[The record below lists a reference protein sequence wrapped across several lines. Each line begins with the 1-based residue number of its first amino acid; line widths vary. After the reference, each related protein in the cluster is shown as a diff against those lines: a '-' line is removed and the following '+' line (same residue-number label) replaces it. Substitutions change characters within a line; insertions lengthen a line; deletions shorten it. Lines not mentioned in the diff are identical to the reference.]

1 MILEAAGLL
10 IAAPRPGHGPTSSP
24 RARHAQ
30 HAIPA
35 THSSHTAAQSRLT
48 SKSRQSTSPAI
59 DPEARPGEVRSC
71 GRKRHAEL
79 VPPVVRPRCQLS
91 SLTVEGYLAKSVTQ
105 ALAYISRIWTVSGVT
120 PGSGGSG

>member
-48 SKSRQSTSPAI
+48 SKSLNVAN
-59 DPEARPGEVRSC
+59 
-71 GRKRHAEL
+71 RKE
-79 VPPVVRPRCQLS
+79 
-91 SLTVEGYLAKSVTQ
+91 
-105 ALAYISRIWTVSGVT
+105 
-120 PGSGGSG
+120 